1 MTTPG
6 GPAAKR
12 VVAVRTAGGA
22 YDVLVGA
29 HLLSGVGDRLRTV
42 LAPARALLVC
52 DGALPEAITQS
63 AAQSLER
70 AGLAAASVSLHASEA
85 DKSLDTL
92 GRLLEAMAA
101 CRLERSDVVV
111 ALGGGVVGD
120 VAGFAAA
127 VYRRGVA
134 VVQCPT
140 TLLAMVDASV
150 GGKTAV
156 NLRVA
161 GQLRKNMVGA
171 FWQPALV
178 LCDVRTLRSLPARQL
193 RAGLAECV
201 KHALI
206 ASSTPWARAPGA
218 MSGPALLDWTLE
230 AIPAVEALE
239 EDALVELVA
248 RNVAVK
254 ASVVEQDEREEAADD
269 VGGRALLNL
278 GHTFAHAVEPLTG
291 LRWPDGQAASPLLHG
306 EAVALGLVAAGA
318 CAEALGLLEAADVE
332 RIRRALTAAKLPTC
346 VAGLPDDEALLQA
359 MRHDKKQ
366 RKGAMRLAL
375 PGPLGCARVVRDPPL
390 EAVKAGLA
398 AIRA

>member
-1 MTTPG
+1 MTTPSG
-6 GPAAKR
+6 SAAQR
-12 VVAVRTAGGA
+12 VVAVRTADRA
-22 YDVLVGA
+22 YDVRIGSG
-29 HLLSGVGDRLRTV
+29 LLTGLGGCVRDALGK
-42 LAPARALLVC
+42 APARALLVC
-52 DGALPEAITQS
+52 DDALPQATVQT

-70 AGLAAASVSLHASEA
+70 AGLATAAVSLHASEA

-92 GRLLEAMAA
+92 ERLLEAMAA
-101 CRLERSDVVV
+101 HRLERSDVVV

-178 LCDVRTLRSLPARQL
+178 LCDVQTLRSLPARQL

-206 ASSTPWARAPGA
+206 ASSTPWAGA
-218 MSGPALLDWTLE
+218 SDAHAALLDWTID

-254 ASVVEQDEREEAADD
+254 ASVVEQDEREEADD
-269 VGGRALLNL
+269 ETGGRALLNL
-278 GHTFAHAVEPLTG
+278 GHTFAHAVEPLEG
-291 LRWPDGQAASPLLHG
+291 LTWPDGQAASPLLHG
-306 EAVALGLVAAGA
+306 EAVALGIVAAGA
-318 CAEALGLLEAADVE
+318 CSETLGLLDAADVE
-332 RIRRALTAAKLPTC
+332 RIRQALAAARLPTC
-346 VAGLPDDEALLQA
+346 VAGLPDDEALLEA

-366 RKGAMRLAL
+366 RQGAMRLVL

-390 EAVKAGLA
+390 EAVRAGLA
-398 AIRA
+398 SIRR